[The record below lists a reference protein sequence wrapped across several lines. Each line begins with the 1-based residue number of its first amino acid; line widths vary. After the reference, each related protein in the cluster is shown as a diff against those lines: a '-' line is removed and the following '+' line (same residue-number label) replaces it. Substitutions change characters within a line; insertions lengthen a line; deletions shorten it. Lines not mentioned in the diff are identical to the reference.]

1 MTILNDIVQNTR
13 EKLVHKKIEVPLEK
27 IKLQI
32 DSLKLPKGAFK
43 ENLINKDQAIIAE
56 IKKASPS
63 AGIISENFNPVEKAK
78 EYEAFG
84 ASALSILT
92 EEDFFQG
99 SSQFLMDVKAVSK
112 LPIIRKDFMIDEYQI
127 YEAKLMGADCI
138 LLIVSVLSDD
148 EITKFVELADSL
160 ELDYLIEVHDEDELK
175 RVEIKVSDSHDLL
188 VGEEADKLL
197 DDDSVTR
204 AAIEA
209 VQENGIVFLDEIDK
223 VCARSDARGGDVSR
237 EGVQRDLLPLIAP
250 SPEVIHLLQHCFGR
264 PE

>member
-27 IKLQI
+27 IKLQL

-63 AGIISENFNPVEKAK
+63 AGIISENFNPIEKAK

-160 ELDYLIEVHDEDELK
+160 ELDYLIEVHDKDELK
-175 RVEIKVSDSHDLL
+175 RVEHFENAIIGVNNRDLKTFEVDLNNSVNLKSSFSGKNLFVSESGIKNQSDIDSLKEHD
-188 VGEEADKLL
+188 
-197 DDDSVTR
+197 
-204 AAIEA
+204 IH
-209 VQENGIVFLDEIDK
+209 VFLIGESLMK
-223 VCARSDARGGDVSR
+223 GDFV
-237 EGVQRDLLPLIAP
+237 
-250 SPEVIHLLQHCFGR
+250 
-264 PE
+264 

>member
-1 MTILNDIVQNTR
+1 MTILNDIVKNTQ
-13 EKLVHKKIEVPLEK
+13 EKLIEKKANMPLEE
-27 IKLQI
+27 IKSQ
-32 DSLKLPKGAFK
+32 LKNLELPRGVFK

-63 AGIISENFNPVEKAK
+63 AGIISENFNPIEKAK

-99 SSQFLMDVKAVSK
+99 SNQFLMDVKAITK

-148 EITKFVELADSL
+148 EITQFTDLAETL
-160 ELDYLIEVHDEDELK
+160 ELDYLIEVHDEDELR
-175 RVEIKVSDSHDLL
+175 RVEHFENAMIGVNNRNLKTFEVDLSNSINLKKLFKGDNLFIAESGIKNQDDIDELKNHDIHAFLI
-188 VGEEADKLL
+188 GESLMK
-197 DDDSVTR
+197 
-204 AAIEA
+204 
-209 VQENGIVFLDEIDK
+209 
-223 VCARSDARGGDVSR
+223 GDFV
-237 EGVQRDLLPLIAP
+237 
-250 SPEVIHLLQHCFGR
+250 
-264 PE
+264 